1 LPFAFCLSPPLLSL
15 FAFLLFTFYFLVNK
29 VPDSP
34 FSRALLA
41 AAADLGLPLPEADL
55 AAYRA
60 HFALLLEHNPRAGL
74 TSLTDP
80 VEIAVK
86 HYLDSLTCLLVR
98 DPAEGEEIADV
109 GSGGGFPGMVLALA
123 RPNARFTLV
132 DSSAK
137 RTAFLRTAADALHLR
152 NVTIV
157 TARAETLGQDPDH
170 RERYDLVI
178 SRAVA
183 PLPILLEYCLPL
195 ARLGG
200 QELAM
205 KGPEAEAELTASA
218 QALATLGGRLSTTH
232 RLELPQGLGAR
243 TLVLIEKT
251 SPTPARY
258 PRRPGSPAKRPL

>member
-1 LPFAFCLSPPLLSL
+1 MG
-15 FAFLLFTFYFLVNK
+15 
-29 VPDSP
+29 DDP

-41 AAADLGLPLPEADL
+41 GAADLGLSLPEADL

-80 VEIAVK
+80 VEIAAK

-98 DPAEGEEIADV
+98 DLAASEEVADI

-123 RPNARFTLV
+123 RPAARFTLV

-137 RTAFLRTAADALHLR
+137 RTAFLRIAADALHLT
-152 NVTIV
+152 NTTII
-157 TARAETLGQDPDH
+157 TARAEALGQDPDY
-170 RERYDLVI
+170 RERYDLVL
-178 SRAVA
+178 SRALA
-183 PLPILLEYCLPL
+183 PLPVLLEYCLPL

-200 QELAM
+200 QVLAM
-205 KGPEAEAELTASA
+205 KGPDAGLTASA
-218 QALATLGGRLSTTH
+218 QALTTLGGRLATTH

-243 TLVLIEKT
+243 TLVLLEKIAT
-251 SPTPARY
+251 TPARY
-258 PRRPGSPAKRPL
+258 PRRPGAPAKRPL